1 MTYILD
7 GVDCSSY
14 LASHGYDTWYNE
26 ISGQNASYMLDGSYI
41 KDTLARKIVSS
52 AVTRALSPAQMSTLL
67 DICSKDY
74 ITATF
79 FDAKTNTYVTKE
91 VIPQISKS
99 TEGIRRAG
107 EVVWWEKVTI
117 TLTER

>member
-14 LASHGYDTWYNE
+14 LASHGYETWYNE
-26 ISGQNASYMLDGSYI
+26 ISGQNASYMLDGSYT

-52 AVTRALSPAQMSTLL
+52 ATTRALSPAQMSTLL
-67 DICSKDY
+67 GICGKDY

-79 FDAKTNTYVTKE
+79 LDAKTNTYVTKE
-91 VIPQISKS
+91 VMPQISS
-99 TEGIRRAG
+99 SIEGIRRAG
-107 EVVWWEKVTI
+107 SVVWWEKVTI

>member
-14 LASHGYDTWYNE
+14 LASHGYETWYNE
-26 ISGQNASYMLDGSYI
+26 ISGQNASYMLDGSYV

-52 AVTRALSPAQMSTLL
+52 ATTRALSPAQMSTLL
-67 DICSKDY
+67 DICGKDY

-79 FDAKTNTYVTKE
+79 LDAKTNTYVTKE
-91 VIPQISKS
+91 VMPQISNS
-99 TEGIRRAG
+99 IEGIRRVG
-107 EVVWWEKVTI
+107 SVVWWEKVTI

>member
-14 LASHGYDTWYNE
+14 LASHGYETWYNE
-26 ISGQNASYMLDGSYI
+26 ISGQNASYMLDGSYT

-52 AVTRALSPAQMSTLL
+52 ATTRALSPAQMSTLL
-67 DICSKDY
+67 DICGKDY

-79 FDAKTNTYVTKE
+79 LDAKTNTYVTKE
-91 VIPQISKS
+91 VMPQISS
-99 TEGIRRAG
+99 SIEGIRRAG
-107 EVVWWEKVTI
+107 NVVWWEKVTI